1 MYNIICKNKKGIS
14 LVESVIAVLL
24 VSIGLIAFMS
34 LQPTSWK
41 TSAHTDY
48 LGRAIM
54 VLNKEIMT
62 DELWIMN
69 PCNTVTTGTVNE
81 VVYSSDQQT
90 SQSGD
95 VSFNVQT
102 ITSAVTG
109 RANTWKVMVT
119 VTWPPVNTRGITDNI
134 IVTRQE
140 SFRFGCI

>member
-1 MYNIICKNKKGIS
+1 MYSIICKNEKGIS
-14 LVESVIAVLL
+14 IVESIIAVLL
-24 VSIGLIAFMS
+24 VSVGLIAFMS

-54 VLNKEIMT
+54 MLNDEIMT
-62 DELWIMN
+62 NELRIMN
-69 PCNTVTTGTVNE
+69 PCNTVTTGTFNE

-90 SQSGD
+90 PQSGD
-95 VSFNVQT
+95 LSFNVQT
-102 ITSAVTG
+102 VISAVTG
-109 RANTWKVMVT
+109 RANTWKVTVT

-140 SFRFGCI
+140 TFRFGCI

>member
-1 MYNIICKNKKGIS
+1 MYNIICKNKGIS
-14 LVESVIAVLL
+14 LVEPIIAVLL
-24 VSIGLIAFMS
+24 VSVGLIAFMS

-54 VLNKEIMT
+54 ILNNEIMT
-62 DELWIMN
+62 NEIWIMN
-69 PCNTVTTGTVNE
+69 PCNTVTTGTFNK

-90 SQSGD
+90 PQSGD

-102 ITSAVTG
+102 VISAVTG
-109 RANTWKVMVT
+109 RANTWKVTVT